1 MEHIRMRLA
10 QVSEAGGE
18 AIAIAVARR
27 RPPPTRTQT
36 GKTTRTTRT
45 SASSP
50 TARRRGEAEPQPAE
64 PAPIVAE
71 VHAPAPVADATSIRV
86 SVAKVDSLVNLVG
99 ELVIT
104 EAMLAQSARA
114 FDYEVESRFAEA
126 LAQLERNTRDLQ
138 EAILGIRMIPMSF
151 VFSRLPRM
159 ARDIAAR
166 LGKDIELEIHGEET
180 ELDKRLIEQVTDP
193 LLHLVRNA
201 IDHGIEA
208 PAIARRTASPR
219 AATFASAPATRAAWS

>member
-1 MEHIRMRLA
+1 M
-10 QVSEAGGE
+10 
-18 AIAIAVARR
+18 
-27 RPPPTRTQT
+27 
-36 GKTTRTTRT
+36 
-45 SASSP
+45 
-50 TARRRGEAEPQPAE
+50 
-64 PAPIVAE
+64 
-71 VHAPAPVADATSIRV
+71 
-86 SVAKVDSLVNLVG
+86 DSLVNLVG

-104 EAMLAQSARA
+104 EAMLTQSARA
-114 FDYEVESRFAEA
+114 FNYDVESRFAEA

-166 LGKDIELEIHGEET
+166 LGKDIDLEIHGEET

-208 PAIARRTASPR
+208 PAVR
-219 AATFASAPATRAAWS
+219 AANGKPARGHVRVGARHQGGMVVISVQDDGGGLDRARILAKAQELGLDFDPAWSDADVWRLVFAPGFSTSSEVTDVSGRGVGMDVVRRKIGRAHV